1 MMTSKKAEIEAAGK
15 AVETKTAR
23 SGTVAVETVQA
34 KADLEKTQKAVEED
48 TTFKANLKKNCAIK
62 QKEWDERCKV
72 RAEEIQA
79 ISETIEMLNSDD
91 ALELFKKTLPS
102 ASGSLLQ
109 FSAGSQVRGRAAA
122 LVRALMARDHTHA
135 VSLKMI
141 LMMLKSKSG
150 GFGKVTEM
158 VKNMVTVLEKEQA
171 EADTKKDFCHE
182 ELHKA
187 QAEELAIKG
196 EVKDSVT
203 DIDEKADA
211 IASVKAEIEA
221 LQAGVVALDKM
232 VAGATE
238 QRKSEHAE
246 YTSTRAANSAALELI
261 EMAKNRMNKFYQPS
275 LYKAPPTTTVS
286 ESVYGFVQ
294 IAQHSHRSHQPGPAP
309 ETFGEMKKNAG
320 GTGIIAMMEQMAKD
334 VEMDIK
340 EATMD
345 EASAQKEYTESMA
358 DAAAKRAGDSKL
370 IVEKEGAK
378 ASQAEELS
386 TARELL
392 ASKREQ
398 LSIAGD
404 KLNNLHRSCD
414 AFLAD
419 FDEAKAARAKEMDG
433 LKESLSILAGAR

>member
-62 QKEWDERCKV
+62 QKEWDARSKI

-102 ASGSLLQ
+102 TGGSLLQ
-109 FSAGSQVRGRAAA
+109 FAVGSQARGRAAA
-122 LVRALMARDHTHA
+122 LVRAMMARDHTHS

-187 QAEELAIKG
+187 EAEELAFKG
-196 EVKDSVT
+196 EVKDAST

-211 IASVKAEIEA
+211 IASAKAEIEA
-221 LQAGVVALDKM
+221 LQAGIVALDKM
-232 VAGATE
+232 VAGATD
-238 QRKSEHAE
+238 QRKTEHEE
-246 YTSTRAANSAALELI
+246 YTATTAANSAALQLI

-286 ESVYGFVQ
+286 DSPYGFVQ
-294 IAQHSHRSHQPGPAP
+294 IAQHSHQPGPAP
-309 ETFGEMKKNAG
+309 ETFGEMKKNSG
-320 GTGIIAMMEQMAKD
+320 STGVISMMEQMAKD

-340 EATMD
+340 EAKMD
-345 EASAQKEYTESMA
+345 EASAQKEYTETMA
-358 DAAAKRAGDSKL
+358 EAAAKREEDSKL

-392 ASKREQ
+392 TSKREQ

-404 KLNNLHRSCD
+404 KLNDLHRSCD
-414 AFLAD
+414 AFLGD
-419 FDEAKAARAKEMDG
+419 FDEAKAARAKEMDS